1 MRIFNETKTI
11 EIQEKDVDFNKYKLE
26 QSQILKK
33 HHEAIEEVEE
43 QFHYETIKEY
53 ENGGKDIKK
62 VIDVEYV
69 APREAYDEYED
80 ILFLVPLTNDEIL
93 ENLRSRR
100 EVECFPII
108 NRGQLWYNNL
118 TEAQVEELKI
128 WYQSWLDVTETKII
142 PNKPNWVK

>member
-1 MRIFNETKTI
+1 MKQLKNTKT
-11 EIQEKDVDFNKYKLE
+11 
-26 QSQILKK
+26 
-33 HHEAIEEVEE
+33 
-43 QFHYETIKEY
+43 
-53 ENGGKDIKK
+53 
-62 VIDVEYV
+62 YV

-100 EVECFPII
+100 EFECFPII

-118 TEAQVEELKI
+118 TDAQVEELKI

-142 PNKPNWVK
+142 PNKPNWVI